1 MFKRE
6 YSVDSKVTKRL
17 SSLRMR
23 TKRCRYDSQK
33 VVPGE
38 EGQEKT
44 ASNHWVT
51 EHKVD
56 PLSGG
61 SFGSQEPGGWVPG
74 SRG

>member
-23 TKRCRYDSQK
+23 TKRCRYYSQK

-38 EGQEKT
+38 EGQEKI
-44 ASNHWVT
+44 AINHWVT
-51 EHKVD
+51 EHEVD
-56 PLSGG
+56 PSGG
-61 SFGSQEPGGWVPG
+61 SFGSQKPGGWVSG